1 MLKKHE
7 SKEFLGKLPWQKQY
21 GVSLEQMCMC
31 GEGEQ
36 CIMEV
41 KRLAFWT
48 GCVCVTVSRGT
59 RTKCPTWFCPVIILT
74 TQVGFRIKLASVKKH
89 FNIDRKKSVITGSVL
104 ISNTSII
111 SATVRSLFAYWV
123 SYVFMLVFF
132 FLTAGLC
139 CETNIQGRPHT
150 EVSCCQLN
158 WNSPCPGDRAG
169 RQWKPAVIKADRVS
183 GKLRNRSA
191 MSVTKVLAWQWE
203 KYKLSMAQTNANR
216 PSHKHT
222 DKWGKIRCPF

>member
-1 MLKKHE
+1 MPQL
-7 SKEFLGKLPWQKQY
+7 FLQ
-21 GVSLEQMCMC
+21 
-31 GEGEQ
+31 
-36 CIMEV
+36 
-41 KRLAFWT
+41 
-48 GCVCVTVSRGT
+48 
-59 RTKCPTWFCPVIILT
+59 
-74 TQVGFRIKLASVKKH
+74 
-89 FNIDRKKSVITGSVL
+89 
-104 ISNTSII
+104 
-111 SATVRSLFAYWV
+111 LFAYWV
-123 SYVFMLVFF
+123 SYVFMLV

-158 WNSPCPGDRAG
+158 WNSPSPGDRAG

-216 PSHKHT
+216 PAHKHT
-222 DKWGKIRCPF
+222 DKWGKIRCPCKLEHVSEHTFVQFCTYLLETLLRLAPPLCMSDFAFDYLKLDLLREIHTVKNKVFYY